1 MENKMKKTFLTS
13 ACMILFASLAVAQTT
28 TNQPSTTRYYANRTG
43 SITSFQP
50 GRSITINANLLTHDT
65 RFVVAPN
72 VEYSTKG
79 GGPVDPRLLRAGAR
93 VELGFNSEGQ
103 VDRVTL
109 VDQR

>member
-1 MENKMKKTFLTS
+1 MKKLFLTP
-13 ACMILFASLAVAQTT
+13 ACILLVALAFA
-28 TNQPSTTRYYANRTG
+28 QPTLGAGARTYANKTG

-65 RFVVAPN
+65 KFIIASN

-79 GGPVDPRLLRAGAR
+79 GGTVDPRLLRAGAR

-103 VDRVTL
+103 VDRIIL
-109 VDQR
+109 VDER